1 MTPDAVLSRYL
12 ELVSAP
18 AVDADALYRVLAID
32 ADLLQRWVTA
42 LDCAISPAS
51 IRSAL
56 DAIPD
61 DQRPGLA
68 RAQIWSVVP
77 IGNAARLGL
86 DQWRAVLIASCLA
99 ELLTADS
106 GLGESEATRLRVL
119 LAGSGVHLAR
129 DPLMA
134 ELSEFRG
141 VDPSLMVDAHPVL
154 RAFAVSEA
162 LEHHGRAQ
170 AAAIAQEL
178 FALDATQFD
187 QRMQRAERR
196 AAELIEAAGVSFD
209 AADAWFESLWIQA
222 QLAAFSMVMGREHET
237 AGLERLG
244 RQISRSLFAHE
255 PRIFLVNAA
264 RTLVEGTGD
273 DDLADLKLALTTSP
287 SRVAVAVR
295 DGVDAVIEDGSDV
308 SIVDRQVLRRLHA
321 DSAMVTVLRDGDDVL
336 GAIVFRMSDEDSSQS
351 AALMAGFT
359 AELGHWM
366 GVLRRGAASLR
377 EGLQAYRLQHEKRL
391 REIVHEANNPLSIV
405 HNYLHILELRLK
417 DHPETHEPLR
427 LVSAEVRRAASI
439 LRKVTDFP
447 SPEAMVA
454 PTEPKFSQLDLNKIV
469 GGVLEL
475 IGASATRAS
484 VDVAGELEEGALLVT
499 SNADRITQVLTNLAR
514 NAVEAMAEGGG
525 SLVIE
530 THRGVYRAGRAGVE
544 LVVRDDGPGLPAAV
558 LRQIYEPK
566 TSTKGAGHSGL
577 GLHISARLVAELGG
591 AIDVRTA
598 PGKGTAFAIFL
609 PDMA

>member
-12 ELVSAP
+12 ELASAP
-18 AVDADALYRVLAID
+18 AVDADALYRLLAID
-32 ADLLQRWVTA
+32 ADLLQRWITA
-42 LDCAISPAS
+42 LDCTISPVS
-51 IRSAL
+51 IRAAL
-56 DAIPD
+56 DSIPD

-86 DQWRAVLIASCLA
+86 DQWRAVLVASCLA
-99 ELLTADS
+99 ELLTAEL
-106 GLGESEATRLRVL
+106 GFGESEATRLRVL

-141 VDPSLMVDAHPVL
+141 VDPALMIDAHPVL
-154 RAFAVSEA
+154 RAFAVSES

-178 FALDATQFD
+178 FALDSAQFD

-244 RQISRSLFAHE
+244 RQISRALFAHE

-287 SRVAVAVR
+287 SKVAIAVR
-295 DGVDAVIEDGSDV
+295 DGVDAVIEDGV
-308 SIVDRQVLRRLHA
+308 EASIVDRQILRRLHA
-321 DSAMVTVLRDGDDVL
+321 DGAMVTVLRDRDEVL
-336 GAIVFRMSDEDSSQS
+336 GAIVFRMTDEDASQS
-351 AALMAGFT
+351 ATLMAGFA

-439 LRKVTDFP
+439 LRKVTEFP
-447 SPEAMVA
+447 SPETLVT
-454 PTEPKFSQLDLNKIV
+454 PSEPKFSQLDLNKV
-469 GGVLEL
+469 VSGVLEL
-475 IGASATRAS
+475 IGASASRAS
-484 VDVAGELEEGALLVT
+484 VDVSGQLEEGALLVT
-499 SNADRITQVLTNLAR
+499 SNSDRITQVLTNLAR
-514 NAVEAMAEGGG
+514 NAVEALGEGG

-566 TSTKGAGHSGL
+566 VSTKGAGHSGL
-577 GLHISARLVAELGG
+577 GLHISARLVTELGG

>member
-12 ELVSAP
+12 ELASAP
-18 AVDADALYRVLAID
+18 AVDADALYRLLAID
-32 ADLLQRWVTA
+32 ADLLQRWITA
-42 LDCAISPAS
+42 LDCTIAPVS
-51 IRSAL
+51 IRTAL
-56 DAIPD
+56 EAIPD

-86 DQWRAVLIASCLA
+86 DQWRAVLVASCLA
-99 ELLTADS
+99 ELLTAEL
-106 GLGESEATRLRVL
+106 GFGESEATRLRVL

-141 VDPSLMVDAHPVL
+141 VDPALMIDAHPVL

-178 FALDATQFD
+178 FALDSAQFD

-244 RQISRSLFAHE
+244 RQISRALFAHE

-287 SRVAVAVR
+287 SRVAIAVR
-295 DGVDAVIEDGSDV
+295 DGVDAVIEDSV
-308 SIVDRQVLRRLHA
+308 EASIVDRQILRRLHA
-321 DSAMVTVLRDGDDVL
+321 DGAMVTVLRDRDEVL
-336 GAIVFRMSDEDSSQS
+336 GAIVFRMTDEDASQS
-351 AALMAGFT
+351 ATLMAGFA

-439 LRKVTDFP
+439 LRKVTEFP
-447 SPEAMVA
+447 SPEAIVT
-454 PTEPKFSQLDLNKIV
+454 PSEPKFSQLDLNKV
-469 GGVLEL
+469 VSGVLEL
-475 IGASATRAS
+475 IGASASSAS
-484 VDVAGELEEGALLVT
+484 VDVSGQLEEGALLVT

-514 NAVEAMAEGGG
+514 NAVEAMGEGG